1 MDDFLNARPTLAA
14 WLAEYE
20 AIGRD
25 YVGRLRSLG
34 IDFAEEGAC
43 AEAERGVRERLRA
56 KGAAFRN
63 GGASVVSGALSSACV
78 ACTGGCGSK
87 TFTFSTACN
96 RSCYFCF
103 NANQADYDATR
114 ALKEGWREELDEFLT
129 RGDVTHV
136 ALTGGEPLLHPDE
149 AVEFFGRVRAAHPD
163 AHTRLYTAGDFLDEA
178 LLGRLAEAGLSEL
191 RLSVKLDALAAAGEQ
206 ERAVANALECVRLA
220 KRFVPDV
227 MVEMPAIPGTGE
239 AMRRLL
245 CGLDEAGAFGVNLL
259 ELGFPMTDWSEFSRR
274 DFEVANPPFSVLY
287 DYGYAAGL
295 PIAGSGLLCLEL
307 LEFAVDQGLS
317 LGVHYCSL
325 ENKHRDQVLQQN
337 RAVRLDP
344 RIWELDDGDLF
355 YKAAK
360 VFDGDARLVGQRLAE
375 LGLPFEEDA
384 EEGSVT
390 FALRHVEA
398 LAGEPVLVALST
410 NVVEEQDGQMVVREL
425 KLELLEEA
433 GSFRSASV
441 WLGGGGLA

>member
-1 MDDFLNARPTLAA
+1 MDDIMNERPTLAA

-25 YVGRLRSLG
+25 YVGRLRRLG

-43 AEAERGVRERLRA
+43 AEAERDVRERLRA
-56 KGAAFRN
+56 KGAVLRN

-87 TFTFSTACN
+87 TFTLSTACN

-114 ALKEGWREELDEFLT
+114 ALKEGWREELDDFLSL
-129 RGDVTHV
+129 GDVTHV

-149 AVEFFGRVRAAHPD
+149 TVEFFGRVRAAYPD

-191 RLSVKLDALAAAGEQ
+191 RLSVKLDVLDSPDGQECAVVEAL
-206 ERAVANALECVRLA
+206 RRVRLA

-227 MVEMPAIPGTGE
+227 MVEMPVVPGTGE

-259 ELGFPMTDWSEFSRR
+259 EFGFPMTDWSEFARR
-274 DFEVANPPFSVLY
+274 GFKVANPPFPVLY

-307 LEFAVDQGLS
+307 LEFAIDQGFS

-337 RAVRLDP
+337 RVMRLDP
-344 RIWELDDGDLF
+344 RIWELDGEDFF

-360 VFDGDARLVGQRLAE
+360 VFDCDAQPVARRLAE

-384 EEGSVT
+384 EDGSVT
-390 FALRHVEA
+390 FAARHATAV
-398 LAGEPVLVALST
+398 AGESVLIALST
-410 NVVEEQDGQMVVREL
+410 NVLEDQGGQMVVREL
-425 KLELLEEA
+425 KLDVPESCCSLSEEEGA
-433 GSFRSASV
+433 
-441 WLGGGGLA
+441 